1 MDDHAIISGDWWM
14 GITTDICSTDGNRM
28 DITRT
33 FRKKAQ
39 AIILTLFLTSA
50 TYADIYGSRASFLM
64 VDDRWMTLN
73 YLHPNAEKLRMRAA
87 AISNGD
93 THIYLYSRNG
103 GDGFNGGPNFDLSII
118 TPQPDWEVQLNT
130 LNAAGLS
137 PVMWLTPDD
146 SPSITSQSLDAQ
158 KAHFSEVVRRFDD
171 KVTGYVTCLECYEYW
186 DAATV
191 NALVAHLKSITDKPV
206 GVHLTSGIGGHKG
219 NKEYYANA
227 DYVYLQT
234 GWDKTPAEITAM
246 VKQAIAVTGKPVV
259 ASEYAKESR
268 SAAARALGD
277 AACLA
282 GAIGTGNGRS
292 VDFCGQREQKKVRW
306 YEKYETEMVVAGVAM
321 VTLYAV
327 SRFDLP
333 LQLRATE
340 DGYQIGAVKKI
351 TKNQSIGLNYRDD
364 GTVMAHYRIEF

>member
-1 MDDHAIISGDWWM
+1 MLPYLRVLGVIALLW
-14 GITTDICSTDGNRM
+14 CSLAHSD
-28 DITRT
+28 
-33 FRKKAQ
+33 
-39 AIILTLFLTSA
+39 LH
-50 TYADIYGSRASFLM
+50 GSRASFLM

-87 AISNGD
+87 ALANGD

-103 GDGFNGGPNFDLSII
+103 GDGFNGGPNFNLSII
-118 TPQPDWEVQLNT
+118 SPKPDWEVQLNT

-146 SPSITSQSLDAQ
+146 SPSITSQSLEVQ
-158 KAHFSEVVRRFDD
+158 KAHFSEIVRRFDD
-171 KVTGYVTCLECYEYW
+171 KVSGYVACLECDEYW
-186 DAATV
+186 SAAKT
-191 NALVAHLKSITDKPV
+191 NALVAHLKAITDKPV

-227 DYVYLQT
+227 DYVFLQT
-234 GWDKTPAEITAM
+234 GWDKTPAQIAAM

-277 AACLA
+277 AACQA

-292 VDFCGQREQKKVRW
+292 IVPCGQLPPKKKKW
-306 YEKYETEMVVAGVAM
+306 YKEYESELIVSGVAAL
-321 VTLYAV
+321 TLYAV
-327 SRFDLP
+327 SRYGVP
-333 LQLRATE
+333 LTLQANEDTYKIGIESKGFGLSYSENEVLAT
-340 DGYQIGAVKKI
+340 
-351 TKNQSIGLNYRDD
+351 YRF
-364 GTVMAHYRIEF
+364 EF

>member
-1 MDDHAIISGDWWM
+1 MVVASM
-14 GITTDICSTDGNRM
+14 
-28 DITRT
+28 
-33 FRKKAQ
+33 
-39 AIILTLFLTSA
+39 LTLGLLGQNSN
-50 TYADIYGSRASFLM
+50 ADGSRASFLM
-64 VDDRWMTLN
+64 VDDGWMTLN

-87 AISNGD
+87 AIANGD
-93 THIYLYSRNG
+93 THIYIYSRNA
-103 GDGFNGGPNFDLSII
+103 GDNFGSSFKNVSAIS
-118 TPQPDWEVQLNT
+118 PQPDWEAQLNT
-130 LNAAGLS
+130 LNDIGLS
-137 PVMWLTPDD
+137 PIMWLTPDD

-158 KAHFSEVVRRFDD
+158 KAHFSEIVNRFDD
-171 KVTGYVTCLECYEYW
+171 KVTGYVACLECDEYW
-186 DAATV
+186 DAATT

-246 VKQAIAVTGKPVV
+246 VKQAIAVTGKPVI

-282 GAIGTGNGRS
+282 GAVGTGNGRS
-292 VDFCGQREQKKVRW
+292 VDFCGQEKKVHW
-306 YEKYETEMVVAGVAM
+306 YKKYETEMVVAGVAM
-321 VTLYAV
+321 ATLYAV

-340 DGYQIGAVKKI
+340 RGYQIGVAKKI
-351 TKNQSIGLNYRDD
+351 TQNQSIGLNYRND
-364 GTVMAHYRIEF
+364 GTYIAHYRFEF

>member
-1 MDDHAIISGDWWM
+1 M
-14 GITTDICSTDGNRM
+14 
-28 DITRT
+28 
-33 FRKKAQ
+33 F
-39 AIILTLFLTSA
+39 ILMMALLLGKNSN
-50 TYADIYGSRASFLM
+50 ADGSRASFLM
-64 VDDRWMTLN
+64 VDSRWMTLN
-73 YLHPNAEKLRMRAA
+73 YLHPNAEKSKMRAA
-87 AISNGD
+87 ALANGD

-118 TPQPDWEVQLNT
+118 TPKPDWEVQLNT

-158 KAHFSEVVRRFDD
+158 KAHFSEIVRRFDD
-171 KVTGYVTCLECYEYW
+171 KVTGYVTCLECDEYW
-186 DAATV
+186 DAATT

-292 VDFCGQREQKKVRW
+292 VDFCGQEKKVHW
-306 YEKYETEMVVAGVAM
+306 YKKYETEMVVAGVAM
-321 VTLYAV
+321 ATLYAV

-340 DGYQIGAVKKI
+340 SGYQIGAMKKI
-351 TKNQSIGLNYRDD
+351 TKNQLIGLNYRDD
-364 GTVMAHYRIEF
+364 GAVMTYYRIEF